1 MKYRSLRKMRKF
13 ILFIPLGAFYLLGDV
28 LINGESVIDEYD
40 INENSLGFFLSAF
53 IQAISIS
60 LLIIYLFFI
69 IFV

>member
-1 MKYRSLRKMRKF
+1 MKYRLLRKMRKF
-13 ILFIPLGAFYLLGDV
+13 ILFIPLGEFYLLGDI

-40 INENSLGFFLSAF
+40 INENSLGFLLSAF
-53 IQAISIS
+53 IQGVSIS

>member
-1 MKYRSLRKMRKF
+1 MKYRLLRKMRKF

-53 IQAISIS
+53 IQAVSIF